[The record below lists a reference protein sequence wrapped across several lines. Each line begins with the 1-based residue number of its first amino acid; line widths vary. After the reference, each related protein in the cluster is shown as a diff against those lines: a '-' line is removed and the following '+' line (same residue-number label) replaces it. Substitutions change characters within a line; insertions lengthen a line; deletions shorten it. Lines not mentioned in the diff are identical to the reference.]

1 MTKREKVLA
10 GAVGVILGAVALSRG
25 VGWYRDTLDANRA
38 ELREVEQELSQART
52 AKLRGQR
59 AVTRLRRW
67 QRQSLPT
74 NPDVASSLYEDW
86 LQKQLSEAGVKVSD
100 LKSTKA
106 MHAPNDRFQDFN
118 FVVNAEGSLRQLT
131 DFLSRF
137 YRAGHLQRISRTSL
151 APAKNGDS
159 LAIEMTIDAR
169 AMRDAP
175 HADKLTDRESSL
187 ELPTIEALHTA
198 ISDRNLFSESRK
210 TTETPQNEADQAIVS
225 GMILGE
231 KGWQMS
237 VRMQDSNKML
247 YFNAGDSIQVG
258 QFSGTVS
265 EIDGRKAV
273 VNGANG
279 DVQVYLGQKLSQAQP
294 VAKNAG

>member
-1 MTKREKVLA
+1 VTKREKILA
-10 GAVGVILGAVALSRG
+10 GAVGAILGAVALSRG
-25 VGWYRDTLDANRA
+25 VSWYRETLDANRA

-74 NPDVASSLYEDW
+74 NPDIASSLYEDW
-86 LQKQLSEAGVKVSD
+86 LQRQLTEAGLKVSD

-106 MHAPNDRFQDFN
+106 MHAPNDRFQDFS

-151 APAKNGDS
+151 APAKNGDAIS
-159 LAIEMTIDAR
+159 IEMTIDAR

-175 HADKLTDRESSL
+175 HADKLSDRESTL
-187 ELPTIEALHTA
+187 ELPSIEKLHAA
-198 ISDRNLFSESRK
+198 ISDRNFFSESRK
-210 TTETPQNEADQAIVS
+210 TTEAPKNEADQALVS
-225 GMILGE
+225 GMIMGE

-237 VRMQDSNKML
+237 VRLQDSGKML

-273 VNGANG
+273 VKAPSG
-279 DVQVYLGQKLSQAQP
+279 DVQVFLGQKLSQAQP
-294 VAKNAG
+294 VANSAG

>member
-10 GAVGVILGAVALSRG
+10 SAVCVILGAVALSRG

-59 AVTRLRRW
+59 AVNRLRRW

-86 LQKQLSEAGVKVSD
+86 LQKQLTEAGLKVLD
-100 LKSTKA
+100 LKNTKS

-118 FVVNAEGSLRQLT
+118 FIVNAEGSLRQLT

-137 YRAGHLQRISRTSL
+137 YRAGHLQRISRASL
-151 APAKNGDS
+151 APAKNGDA
-159 LAIEMTIDAR
+159 LAIEITIDAR

-187 ELPTIEALHTA
+187 ELRPTEELHTA
-198 ISDRNLFSESRK
+198 ISDRNFFSESRK
-210 TTETPQNEADQAIVS
+210 TTETPKNEADQAFVS
-225 GMILGE
+225 GMIMGE

-237 VRMQDSNKML
+237 VRLQDSGRML
-247 YFNAGDSIQVG
+247 YFHAGDSIQVG

-273 VNGANG
+273 VKATSGN
-279 DVQVYLGQKLSQAQP
+279 VQVFLGQKLSEAQP
-294 VAKNAG
+294 LANNAG

>member
-1 MTKREKVLA
+1 
-10 GAVGVILGAVALSRG
+10 LSRG
-25 VGWYRDTLDANRA
+25 VSWYRETLDANHT
-38 ELREVEQELSQART
+38 ELREVEQELSRART

-59 AVTRLRRW
+59 AITRLRRW
-67 QRQSLPT
+67 QWQSLPT
-74 NPDVASSLYEDW
+74 NPDIASSLYEDW
-86 LQKQLSEAGVKVSD
+86 LQKQLTEAGLKVSD

-151 APAKNGDS
+151 IPAKSGDA
-159 LAIEMTIDAR
+159 LAIEMTIEAR

-175 HADKLTDRESSL
+175 NTDKLSDRESNL
-187 ELPTIEALHTA
+187 VLPPIEELHAA

-210 TTETPQNEADQAIVS
+210 TTEAPKNEADQALVS
-225 GMILGE
+225 GMIMGE

-237 VRMQDSNKML
+237 VRLQDSGKML
-247 YFNAGDSIQVG
+247 YFNAGDSIQIG

-273 VNGANG
+273 VKAANG
-279 DVQVYLGQKLSQAQP
+279 DVQVFLGQKLSQAQP
-294 VAKNAG
+294 VANNAG